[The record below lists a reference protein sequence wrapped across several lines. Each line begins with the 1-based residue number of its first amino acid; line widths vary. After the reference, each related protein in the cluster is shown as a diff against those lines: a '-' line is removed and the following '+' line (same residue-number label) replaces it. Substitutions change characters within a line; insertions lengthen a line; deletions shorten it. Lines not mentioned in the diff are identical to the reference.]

1 MRDFNDAYSK
11 NFYGGN
17 PVIVKFKTT
26 PNESVSLGQSY
37 RFKRQED
44 ENGAIKGYNG
54 TNVVTLKAN
63 CNGKQMATK
72 FKFSNASAV
81 YELAY
86 KPKDLNRGGQV
97 FNLKHNSEFETA
109 SQNVVS
115 TESLKYGFD
124 FSDMKAGINLDF
136 KWSTAAGADQGL
148 KGALNL
154 NHKEL
159 NFGVKTD
166 YSVNKQKVKSL
177 LAQASYSAAKSNFFF
192 VYDVQSKYFT
202 FATISKAEYK
212 ANETHAC
219 DVVLDT

>member
-1 MRDFNDAYSK
+1 M
-11 NFYGGN
+11 
-17 PVIVKFKTT
+17 
-26 PNESVSLGQSY
+26 
-37 RFKRQED
+37 
-44 ENGAIKGYNG
+44 
-54 TNVVTLKAN
+54 
-63 CNGKQMATK
+63 
-72 FKFSNASAV
+72 
-81 YELAY
+81 
-86 KPKDLNRGGQV
+86 
-97 FNLKHNSEFETA
+97 
-109 SQNVVS
+109 
-115 TESLKYGFD
+115 
-124 FSDMKAGINLDF
+124 
-136 KWSTAAGADQGL
+136 STAAGADQGL